1 MLTIIGIASLIF
13 LLAGILM
20 ILLGKDEGDKFIMV
34 FGAALFVGAALV
46 LTIH

>member
-1 MLTIIGIASLIF
+1 MSLIIGIASLIF

-20 ILLGKDEGDKFIMV
+20 ILLGRDQRDLFVMV